1 MTKKNRLH
9 QSLRRRLLGAFA
21 TTLLIPLSVF
31 AGEGTKDYEPGLL
44 ETELAAGNTVLLDYA
59 ASWCSTCKRQERVI
73 SKLRSENT
81 AYDENIVFIRVDW
94 DTYSDHE
101 ISIMNNIPRRSTL
114 VLLRGDEELGRI
126 VAGTSEAQ
134 IKALMDLGLST

>member
-1 MTKKNRLH
+1 MGILQNTH
-9 QSLRRRLLGAFA
+9 QSLRRRLLGALA
-21 TTLLIPLSVF
+21 ATLLIPISSF

-59 ASWCSTCKRQERVI
+59 AVWCSTCKRQERVI
-73 SKLRSENT
+73 SKLRNENA
-81 AYDENIVFIRVDW
+81 AYNENIVFIRVDW

-114 VLLRGDEELGRI
+114 LLLRGDEELGRI

-134 IKALMDLGLST
+134 IKSLIDLGLPQ